1 MTTQAGSLLKQVP
14 LHRLPTCQRL
24 YIQAD
29 SLSAPPAASDQGEVA
44 DHRSGKGVAPRTAGQ
59 ARLNIASNTSMMFTD
74 MLLPTIPWNAGVGTL
89 GGTTKRAGRIP

>member
-1 MTTQAGSLLKQVP
+1 MTRQAGSLLKQVP

-24 YIQAD
+24 YTQAD

-59 ARLNIASNTSMMFTD
+59 ARLNIASNTFTD